1 MEQTASDL
9 NNKPLLDPTLFSI
22 SDHGQ
27 SPRRRPVPAKFSAWD
42 SALGQPEKKRL
53 FAVTDIAAVSFSLV
67 CFVLGVVTIVPD
79 LSISWSL
86 QYSGQIV
93 VIGFILGIMTLCM

>member
-1 MEQTASDL
+1 MEQTASDV

-22 SDHGQ
+22 SNHGQ
-27 SPRRRPVPAKFSAWD
+27 SPVPAKFSAWD

-53 FAVTDIAAVSFSLV
+53 FAVTDLAAVSFSLV